1 MLALNSGIYGK
12 ELANPDSTMGDR
24 FLAFTTQILDTVDM
38 MYAIFLKMS
47 DKNHD
52 YIHRLEETNDQRK
65 DKTPGDSIPEVKIV
79 WAACRKNAKVLFAYV
94 KLE

>member
-24 FLAFTTQILDTVDM
+24 FLAFTYPDPGYCGYDVCNI
-38 MYAIFLKMS
+38 AKMS
-47 DKNHD
+47 DKNHE
-52 YIHRLEETNDQRK
+52 YIHRPEETNDQRK
-65 DKTPGDSIPEVKIV
+65 DKTPGDCIPEVKIV